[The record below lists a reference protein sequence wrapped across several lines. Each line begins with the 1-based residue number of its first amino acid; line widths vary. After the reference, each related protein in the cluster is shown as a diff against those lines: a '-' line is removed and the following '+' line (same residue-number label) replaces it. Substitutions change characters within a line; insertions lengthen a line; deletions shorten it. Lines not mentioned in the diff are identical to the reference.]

1 MFSNALNVFS
11 CNSSYTFSFSL
22 SRFRIATLK
31 SLSSKFTSSQF
42 LLTFFSWALV
52 TFLFLNMSSNLLC
65 ERVNHVDDMLWLLL
79 CQWSFILRIVVLFWQ
94 GIKFPEFKLQ
104 NLYALQCTVP
114 VYLLSAHQGFQWKL
128 ETWGALSI
136 CHASETICQPT
147 HSAGDRGWK
156 SYWSIMPVY
165 ITGWPWTLQEVQA
178 RKHWVN
184 TLGLYTAGHT
194 DFAA

>member
-94 GIKFPEFKLQ
+94 AIKFPEFKLQ

-114 VYLLSAHQGFQWKL
+114 VYLLSVFELGPLAEFMVNQWC
-128 ETWGALSI
+128 TQALCSSKISI
-136 CHASETICQPT
+136 LCHLRYVLV
-147 HSAGDRGWK
+147 DK
-156 SYWSIMPVY
+156 WSQRHGKCSVLPRFPVF
-165 ITGWPWTLQEVQA
+165 TGIPGVPLLHV
-178 RKHWVN
+178 
-184 TLGLYTAGHT
+184 
-194 DFAA
+194 